1 MRFARLLKFGLVGG
15 SGAVVNTAILYLLAR
30 VLALPLLV
38 SSATAVECAVISNFL
53 LNNRWTFGARGQPLR
68 RFFKFNAMSLG
79 ALSVNVLIVWLL
91 TRSGVYFLAA
101 NLAGIA
107 IAMAVNYAGS
117 VAWVWRRVA

>member
-1 MRFARLLKFGLVGG
+1 MRFARLFKFGLVGG
-15 SGAVVNTAILYLLAR
+15 SGAIVNTGILYLLAR
-30 VLALPLLV
+30 VLAVPLV
-38 SSATAVECAVISNFL
+38 ISSAAAVECAVISNFL
-53 LNNRWTFGARGQPLR
+53 LNNRWTFGARGQPLS

-91 TRSGVYFLAA
+91 TRSGIYLLAA